1 MTDFTREKS
10 SGVTT
15 MNAKT
20 LGMAEMSAPYSE
32 HIDTT
37 TEDFSKSPKIGRIVV
52 SLYNCCPSNMAC
64 SQIGKNNAMTSDF
77 WQLMEN
83 I

>member
-1 MTDFTREKS
+1 MTDFTRGKS
-10 SGVTT
+10 SGVIT
-15 MNAKT
+15 MIAKI

-32 HIDTT
+32 HIDT

>member
-1 MTDFTREKS
+1 
-10 SGVTT
+10 
-15 MNAKT
+15 MNAKI
-20 LGMAEMSAPYSE
+20 LGMAEMSAPYHILSE
-32 HIDTT
+32 HIDTRG
-37 TEDFSKSPKIGRIVV
+37 DFSKSPKIGRIVV

-77 WQLMEN
+77 WQLMDN

>member
-1 MTDFTREKS
+1 
-10 SGVTT
+10 
-15 MNAKT
+15 MNAKI
-20 LGMAEMSAPYSE
+20 LGMAEMCALYD
-32 HIDTT
+32 IDTRG
-37 TEDFSKSPKIGRIVV
+37 DSSKSPKIGRIVV

-77 WQLMEN
+77 WQLMDN